1 MFLLKKLPEPIFTP
15 PTSIMAIAPPLIE
28 VQFSNIESVMLKLFE
43 GLLLLVVSLRVR
55 APPRESER
63 LKRFKKVVLAI

>member
-1 MFLLKKLPEPIFTP
+1 
-15 PTSIMAIAPPLIE
+15 MAIAPPLIE
-28 VQFSNIESVMLKLFE
+28 VQFSKIDSVMLKEFE
-43 GLLLLVVSLRVR
+43 GRLLLVVSLRVR